1 MSDLRVYVK
10 KRLQL
15 VMQLKDKAVNILALA
30 NSTDPAAIWMVYKEI
45 IGLKT
50 LVKMLE
56 ENEARKPGQK
66 DPKIRSILQFID
78 NLENSRYR
86 PTVDNNRL
94 FARWIQLIISET
106 LKKHSDMEAL
116 LSGTVS
122 LVPLNSTRIV
132 AVRLDEP
139 EIFIDKDGED
149 IVIQVKERRSNTI
162 AIISYELEFRLIKTD
177 NGSSTKLTANEET
190 EINGFKFAITFK
202 RTRNQ
207 KIGRGIKI
215 KKNLNKLEAV
225 SRCPNCGKRNY
236 EVEDKC
242 RLCGRQLGNEK
253 FLVKDNIDDDIEIR
267 IVFHA
272 ELRNIMNVQNIFIR
286 IGLLRANLSLDEI
299 LKSNFFPNSVSDL
312 QKKFSRLIVTMLKLI
327 LSKYPRIITARPF
340 KIIVTIIY
348 QENGRGF
355 AYYFRGDSNEN
366 KCFIQFNFIECVH
379 HLLVGSGRYQL
390 YTTLKHELGHHMHYV
405 ASPEHEFENNFQLL
419 E

>member
-149 IVIQVKERRSNTI
+149 IVIQV
-162 AIISYELEFRLIKTD
+162 
-177 NGSSTKLTANEET
+177 
-190 EINGFKFAITFK
+190 
-202 RTRNQ
+202 
-207 KIGRGIKI
+207 
-215 KKNLNKLEAV
+215 
-225 SRCPNCGKRNY
+225 
-236 EVEDKC
+236 
-242 RLCGRQLGNEK
+242 
-253 FLVKDNIDDDIEIR
+253 
-267 IVFHA
+267 
-272 ELRNIMNVQNIFIR
+272 
-286 IGLLRANLSLDEI
+286 
-299 LKSNFFPNSVSDL
+299 
-312 QKKFSRLIVTMLKLI
+312 
-327 LSKYPRIITARPF
+327 
-340 KIIVTIIY
+340 
-348 QENGRGF
+348 
-355 AYYFRGDSNEN
+355 
-366 KCFIQFNFIECVH
+366 
-379 HLLVGSGRYQL
+379 
-390 YTTLKHELGHHMHYV
+390 
-405 ASPEHEFENNFQLL
+405 
-419 E
+419 